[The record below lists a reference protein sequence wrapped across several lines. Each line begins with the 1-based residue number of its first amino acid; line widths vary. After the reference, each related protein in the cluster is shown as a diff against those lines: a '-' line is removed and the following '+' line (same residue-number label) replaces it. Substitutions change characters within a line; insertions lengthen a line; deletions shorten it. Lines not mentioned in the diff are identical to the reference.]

1 MQTFLVIAV
10 IDNAQLV
17 RLLLGWS
24 PEDAERRARYLWR
37 DNAIT
42 SLEVNAPLDVTV
54 PDEWEAP

>member
-1 MQTFLVIAV
+1 MQTYLIIAV
-10 IDNAQLV
+10 IDGTQAI
-17 RLLLGWS
+17 RLMLGWS

>member
-1 MQTFLVIAV
+1 MQTVLVIAV

>member
-1 MQTFLVIAV
+1 MQTYLIIAV
-10 IDNAQLV
+10 IDGTQAI

-24 PEDAERRARYLWR
+24 PDDAERRARYLWR

-42 SLEVNAPLDVTV
+42 SLEVHAPLDVTV

>member
-1 MQTFLVIAV
+1 MQTFLVIAI
-10 IDNAQLV
+10 IDGVQLT

-24 PEDAERRARYLWR
+24 PDDVERRARYLWR

-42 SLEVNAPLDVTV
+42 SLEVHAPLDVTV

>member
-10 IDNAQLV
+10 IDNAQLA

-24 PEDAERRARYLWR
+24 PDDAERRARYLWR

-42 SLEVNAPLDVTV
+42 SLEVHAPLDVTV
-54 PDEWEAP
+54 PDEWEAT

>member
-42 SLEVNAPLDVTV
+42 SLEVHAPLDVTV
-54 PDEWEAP
+54 PDEWEAT

>member
-1 MQTFLVIAV
+1 MQTFLVIAIV
-10 IDNAQLV
+10 DGAQLI

-54 PDEWEAP
+54 PDEWEAT